1 MNIDA
6 NRLERLLVYCII

>member
-6 NRLERLLVYCII
+6 NRYLLLN